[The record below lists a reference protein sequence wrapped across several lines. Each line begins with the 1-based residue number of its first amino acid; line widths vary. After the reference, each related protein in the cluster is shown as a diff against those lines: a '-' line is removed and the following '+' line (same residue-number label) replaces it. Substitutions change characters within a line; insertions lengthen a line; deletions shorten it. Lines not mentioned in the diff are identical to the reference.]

1 MDSDMDDI
9 VVSTGENT
17 AARELKKMAKD
28 FKGRGSDRN
37 HGAFEEEENGVTEK
51 HVTRE
56 EKASNLPCRSVDGWL
71 IFVKNLNE
79 EITEQDLKDR
89 FIDYGQIKGINLHIN
104 RMTGYPMGTA
114 IIEYAKF
121 DEASYAIKDA
131 DGKTWMGTEL
141 EVGWCFM
148 EEAGREKKSK

>member
-9 VVSTGENT
+9 VISSSED
-17 AARELKKMAKD
+17 AAVRELKKMAKD

-37 HGAFEEEENGVTEK
+37 HGAFEEDGNGAVQK
-51 HVTRE
+51 QITRE
-56 EKASNLPCRSVDGWL
+56 EQACFVPCPSVDGWL
-71 IFVKNLNE
+71 IFVRNLSE

-89 FIDYGQIKGINLHIN
+89 FIDYGRIKNINLHIN

-114 IIEYAKF
+114 IIEYEKF
-121 DEASYAIKDA
+121 KEASDAISA
-131 DGKTWMGTEL
+131 VNGKTWINSKL

-148 EEAGREKKSK
+148 KPEKKS